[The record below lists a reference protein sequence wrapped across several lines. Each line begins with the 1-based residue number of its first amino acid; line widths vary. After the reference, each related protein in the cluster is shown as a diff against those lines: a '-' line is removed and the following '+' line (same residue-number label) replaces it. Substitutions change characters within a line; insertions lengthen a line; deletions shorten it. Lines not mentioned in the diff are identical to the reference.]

1 MLVHDVEDKGTF
13 QITEVS
19 PNLYTIQIPR
29 VGETPEQTKNA
40 KKFGRLNRFKYNYKA
55 REEENYINL
64 DVEHTKAFLD
74 SDLVNFLIKQ
84 NFDLGIGS
92 SYMANSLLYRL
103 LDLNYIKIEQ
113 EDIESYQM

>member
-1 MLVHDVEDKGTF
+1 
-13 QITEVS
+13 
-19 PNLYTIQIPR
+19 
-29 VGETPEQTKNA
+29 
-40 KKFGRLNRFKYNYKA
+40 LNRFKYDFKA
-55 REEENYINL
+55 KEEENFINL

-92 SYMANSLLYRL
+92 SYLANSLLYRL

-113 EDIESYQM
+113 EDIESYQMQFKYGMPVLLSAYPSSQTYANFEYDDLPHCDSQNYRW